1 MGKAQRSCGMN
12 LMNSQSPEM
21 ARFLYMMLLARS
33 DVLEK
38 KVRDANEAT
47 DRIEKLNSEVNFL
60 NEYLDSE
67 DCSYMD
73 RKETESDILSI
84 KNEIRILEQ
93 NVQAGKHLSV
103 RARQVRRTIY
113 ELHDIIEQ
121 FEEKEKQ
128 AKKRNY
134 QLERDCLLGRIDTL
148 LRCEKTK
155 KNMQKIEKQQ
165 KRIQEIENY
174 LRMNTR

>member
-1 MGKAQRSCGMN
+1 MK

-73 RKETESDILSI
+73 RKETESDIL
-84 KNEIRILEQ
+84 
-93 NVQAGKHLSV
+93 
-103 RARQVRRTIY
+103 
-113 ELHDIIEQ
+113 
-121 FEEKEKQ
+121 
-128 AKKRNY
+128 
-134 QLERDCLLGRIDTL
+134 
-148 LRCEKTK
+148 
-155 KNMQKIEKQQ
+155 
-165 KRIQEIENY
+165 
-174 LRMNTR
+174 